1 MMAILAAA
9 GDGSSSNTIV
19 LLLVGLFGGGGVVGL
34 GTLWQTRGKAKAD
47 ATVTIGG
54 AYNGLL
60 DRYIKELE
68 TLSSK
73 VDTLSERVATLEG
86 KLDRT
91 EHERDWWKSRA
102 ERIPVLCPSY
112 LQSFVKSTVRIGTLM
127 PTPRVS
133 VPQMTF
139 KRPRCASCSISTR
152 YFGKRPAWC
161 SPIPDLS
168 HFLMFGP

>member
-1 MMAILAAA
+1 MAILAAA

-102 ERIPVLCPSY
+102 EQLVSYLEMMKIPVP
-112 LQSFVKSTVRIGTLM
+112 VPA
-127 PTPRVS
+127 PTHLDIE
-133 VPQMTF
+133 
-139 KRPRCASCSISTR
+139 AS
-152 YFGKRPAWC
+152 G
-161 SPIPDLS
+161 
-168 HFLMFGP
+168 GNG

>member
-1 MMAILAAA
+1 MTILLAAA
-9 GDGSSSNTIV
+9 GDDSGSNTIV

-102 ERIPVLCPSY
+102 EQLVTYLEMMKMPVPA
-112 LQSFVKSTVRIGTLM
+112 
-127 PTPRVS
+127 PT
-133 VPQMTF
+133 QHLDIE
-139 KRPRCASCSISTR
+139 AS
-152 YFGKRPAWC
+152 G
-161 SPIPDLS
+161 
-168 HFLMFGP
+168 GNG